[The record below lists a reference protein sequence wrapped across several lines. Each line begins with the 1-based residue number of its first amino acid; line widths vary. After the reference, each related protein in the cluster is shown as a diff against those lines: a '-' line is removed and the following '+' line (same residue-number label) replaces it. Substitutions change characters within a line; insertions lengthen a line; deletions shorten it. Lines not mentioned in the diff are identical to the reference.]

1 MTNSILVILL
11 LIFVLVCGNNQ
22 TVSEEGRKYSII
34 VKSNTKGV
42 YHIELPRRSGSMP
55 IKYDPKNY
63 YFEDSTKIDKYWE
76 LGSSNESLFLSI
88 IQTSDNNFY
97 IDKNIDRIC
106 TEDEEFEFI
115 QNGFFMTSTVALD
128 TDFPFLSIIELNSI
142 VGQDLIFRQLHADY
156 IGKISI
162 DGIILDA
169 MLISNPFNL
178 SLLNID
184 QFLFAVD
191 INKDKTIGKGEI
203 IDFNKPIKIKS
214 QKLVASNIVYSNR
227 GIQIVI
233 KETQQDTALA
243 EGFFH
248 PNLTLIAVTDST
260 KKSLSDFRGKIAII
274 NWWATSCKP
283 CLIEIPEL
291 NKIKDEFINEDKLE
305 FIAINDGESINK
317 IESFI
322 ETYEFNFTQ
331 YCLSKEYASKIGI
344 NGIPRTVIIDKSG
357 KVIYDRVGYNKN
369 NSAEELINQI
379 EKALNN
385 Y

>member
-1 MTNSILVILL
+1 M
-11 LIFVLVCGNNQ
+11 
-22 TVSEEGRKYSII
+22 
-34 VKSNTKGV
+34 
-42 YHIELPRRSGSMP
+42 
-55 IKYDPKNY
+55 
-63 YFEDSTKIDKYWE
+63 KIY
-76 LGSSNESLFLSI
+76 
-88 IQTSDNNFY
+88 
-97 IDKNIDRIC
+97 
-106 TEDEEFEFI
+106 
-115 QNGFFMTSTVALD
+115 
-128 TDFPFLSIIELNSI
+128 
-142 VGQDLIFRQLHADY
+142 
-156 IGKISI
+156 I